1 MEELL
6 TLRVP
11 QALTKSAAIEAGRN
25 LIATVEDGWT
35 DPLQVLAGLT
45 YMETALKEAK
55 DKIKEFALK
64 EAEKYEGKDF
74 SAHGVNFQ
82 VKELG
87 VKYDFSQNKSW
98 ADLEDNINILK
109 AQQKGLETELKA
121 LKACAKSSTTGVVC
135 ILPK

>member
-1 MEELL
+1 MEEL
-6 TLRVP
+6 TLKVP

-25 LIATVEDGWT
+25 LIATVEDGWA

-64 EAEKYEGKDF
+64 EAEKYEGKEF
-74 SAHGVNFQ
+74 NAHGANFQ

-87 VKYDFSQNKSW
+87 VKYDFSQNQSW
-98 ADLEDNINILK
+98 LDLEDNINILK

-121 LKACAKSSTTGVVC
+121 LKACSKSSTTGVVC